1 MSDAKTELRYRYF
14 MQVWE
19 EFSTG
24 TVPPNVEDTASLTL
38 SLSRHEKE
46 DIEFRLTYK
55 PSHLI
60 FYSPILDRKVYDG
73 RAIEALERLTGLS
86 IADQIGMTLL

>member
-46 DIEFRLTYK
+46 DLQFRLTYK
-55 PSHLI
+55 PSTLI
-60 FYSPILDRKVYDG
+60 FYSPILDREVYDWN
-73 RAIEALERLTGLS
+73 AIEAFERLTGRS
-86 IADQIGMTLL
+86 ISDHLGMTLL